1 LYFQAVGVDLKK
13 YKKIS
18 KWFENFKTTMEGYNE
33 VNNEGIE
40 KVKAMVAKRESED
53 KQISKEAVK
62 MEQSTTNNEI
72 LKAVKILIQAIQ
84 QELISR
90 DNYKMLQK
98 IETYLATITVI

>member
-1 LYFQAVGVDLKK
+1 
-13 YKKIS
+13 
-18 KWFENFKTTMEGYNE
+18 MEGYNE